1 MKTLKFKNYIIAL
14 VLLLTLSSTYA
25 QDNIKKIEQSMP
37 YIQDQDLYFEIDYA
51 DKINVSYWDKDIIE
65 IVAMVDLTDAKGKGI
80 NQNFD
85 LQLNSKNGRHNI
97 IATVLNQTAHY
108 VLKKSGSDYKPKGAF
123 SDKVLVVGTHIKLK
137 IPKGVNLEFKGESM
151 GDITVDH
158 NGGGFLAATSGS
170 IILYVDRSTKADL
183 KLSSLFGAIVVADA
197 LNIEQDKPK
206 NGLRKLSSREDLEY
220 KLNGGGNLLISLTA
234 FGDITI
240 LPKH

>member
-1 MKTLKFKNYIIAL
+1 MKTLKFINYISAAL
-14 VLLLTLSSTYA
+14 LLLTLSSSYA
-25 QDNIKKIEQSMP
+25 QDNTNKIEQSIP

-65 IVAMVDLTDAKGKGI
+65 IVALVDLTDAKRKSI
-80 NQNFD
+80 NQKFD
-85 LQLNSKNGRHNI
+85 LQLSSKNGRHNI
-97 IATVLNQTAHY
+97 IAKVRNQTAHY

-123 SDKVLVVGTHIKLK
+123 SDKVLVVGTHIELK

-151 GDITVDH
+151 GDITVNH

-170 IILYVDRSTKADL
+170 IVLHVDTNTNADL
-183 KLSSLFGAIVVADA
+183 KLSSLFGGIQVDET
-197 LNIEQDKPK
+197 LKIKQNKPK

-220 KLNGGGNLLISLTA
+220 KLNSGGNLLISLTA
-234 FGDITI
+234 YGDITI